1 MSIKLSYYTLQK
13 KRKRGYLTIYIMNH
27 KTNISLEFFRKCT
40 RKKKVWGSRGGSSKE
55 VVLFYPYT
63 YITKKDRIVANLN
76 SIFFPFKIPFLN
88 TSSTILLGNVRD
100 KIAYTTR
107 VTPFIIVPSDE
118 LDKVGVQ
125 LDSSLGIKDGGGS
138 VAYEIGG
145 NEGVLSVL
153 DDALVF
159 TFSGLLD
166 DLLYFLV
173 GSTFLSAN
181 HEVDNGNID
190 SRNTE

>member
-1 MSIKLSYYTLQK
+1 M
-13 KRKRGYLTIYIMNH
+13 
-27 KTNISLEFFRKCT
+27 
-40 RKKKVWGSRGGSSKE
+40 
-55 VVLFYPYT
+55 
-63 YITKKDRIVANLN
+63 
-76 SIFFPFKIPFLN
+76 IF
-88 TSSTILLGNVRD
+88 LGNVLD

-125 LDSSLGIKDGGGS
+125 LDSSMGIKDRRMM

-159 TFSGLLD
+159 AFSGLLD
-166 DLLYFLV
+166 DVLDFLV
-173 GSTFLSAN
+173 GRTFLSAN
-181 HEVDNGNID
+181 HEVDDGNIK
-190 SRNTE
+190 SGNTE